1 MARRSPRRSGRRSPR
16 RWPWLVVGAVGLSSL
31 GIGIAGATAQGGN
44 LVVNGL
50 TAVAVSDG
58 MGQTM
63 GDPGAQPYPVAKGD
77 IAHTEA
83 TMSTGPTGYALA
95 STVWPG
101 PLAANAGSLA
111 VLLGGPSQAGQA
123 NYNGRA
129 EAFSGGPNDAS
140 APSMAA
146 HAKDGD
152 AEATAGARD
161 FTSSQGQSTGDV
173 YTRSYSSFAAGAL
186 QSVSS
191 CTASNLGFG
200 DGAVTI
206 GSVHTEASAV
216 TNGTASDAGG
226 RTVVSNTKIGG
237 QDATVDENG
246 VRFTDPA
253 TAPIGEQVL
262 SNFGISMFVT
272 APRQEPKTPSSSSYK
287 SGSLVVIWDP
297 PGTNYGYIYEICG
310 SDASVAVRLGT
321 GFVPPVDI
329 AEPAVPDLPID
340 APAVEGVDIAAPVG
354 GSATPRPS
362 TPSETDDTFV
372 VAPITFARDLSNLPY
387 LFGALCIVAA
397 GIGLMR
403 AREAALLVH
412 PNAVVCPLE
421 GAN

>member
-1 MARRSPRRSGRRSPR
+1 M
-16 RWPWLVVGAVGLSSL
+16 LGAVGLSSL
-31 GIGIAGATAQGGN
+31 AIGIASATAQGN

-63 GDPGAQPYPVAKGD
+63 GNPGAQPYPVAKGD

-95 STVWPG
+95 STAWPG
-101 PLAANAGSLA
+101 PLVGNAGSLA
-111 VLLGGPSQAGQA
+111 VLLGAPSQAGQA

-140 APSMAA
+140 APSMTA

-152 AEATAGARD
+152 AEATAGAQD

-173 YTRSYSSFAAGAL
+173 YTRSYSSFAAGTL

-216 TNGTASDAGG
+216 TNGTSSDAGG
-226 RTVVSNTKIGG
+226 RTVVSSTKIGG

-272 APRQEPKTPSSSSYK
+272 APRQDPKSPSSSSYK

-297 PGTNYGYIYEICG
+297 PGTDYGYIYEICG

-321 GFVPPVDI
+321 GFVPPV
-329 AEPAVPDLPID
+329 EVTEPID
-340 APAVEGVDIAAPVG
+340 PELPVGSPVVEPGFVPAPVSGSVAPRTTIPSVGGDSFVAAPI
-354 GSATPRPS
+354 A
-362 TPSETDDTFV
+362 
-372 VAPITFARDLSNLPY
+372 FARDLSNLPY
-387 LFGALCIVAA
+387 VVGALCIVAA

-403 AREAALLVH
+403 AREAALLTR

-421 GAN
+421 GAH

>member
-1 MARRSPRRSGRRSPR
+1 MAGNGAR
-16 RWPWLVVGAVGLSSL
+16 RWPWLVLAAVGLSSVAM
-31 GIGIAGATAQGGN
+31 GITGATAQGAN
-44 LVVNGL
+44 EIVNGL

-95 STVWPG
+95 STAWPG

-111 VLLGGPSQAGQA
+111 VLLGAPSQAGQA

-129 EAFSGGPNDAS
+129 EAFGGGPNDAA
-140 APSMAA
+140 APSMTA
-146 HAKDGD
+146 HAKDGE

-161 FTSSQGQSTGDV
+161 FTSSQGQTTGDV
-173 YTRSYSSFAAGAL
+173 YTRSYSSFTNGML

-200 DGAVTI
+200 DGAATI
-206 GSVHTEASAV
+206 GSVHTEARAV
-216 TNGTASDAGG
+216 TDGRSSDSGG
-226 RTVVSNTKIGG
+226 RTVVSGMKVGG

-262 SNFGISMFVT
+262 SNFGMKMFVT
-272 APRQEPKTPSSSSYK
+272 APRQDPKTSSSSSYK
-287 SGSLVVIWDP
+287 SGSLVVIWNP
-297 PGTNYGYIYEICG
+297 PGSTYGYIYEICG
-310 SDASVAVRLGT
+310 SDASVAVRLGA
-321 GFVPPVDI
+321 GFVPPV
-329 AEPAVPDLPID
+329 EVTDLPGAD
-340 APAVEGVDIAAPVG
+340 LPVEPPYVESVLLPAPVAG
-354 GSATPRPS
+354 SVAPRSATPSAPEGS
-362 TPSETDDTFV
+362 FV
-372 VAPITFARDLSNLPY
+372 TAPVAFARDLSLLPY

-403 AREAALLVH
+403 AREAALLAR
-412 PNAVVCPLE
+412 PNAIACPLE
-421 GAN
+421 GAHR